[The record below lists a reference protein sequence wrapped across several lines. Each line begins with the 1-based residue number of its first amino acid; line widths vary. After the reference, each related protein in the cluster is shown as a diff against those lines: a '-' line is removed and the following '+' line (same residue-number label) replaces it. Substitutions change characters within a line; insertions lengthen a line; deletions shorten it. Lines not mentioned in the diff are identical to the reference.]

1 MNVFFKNADMEQ
13 LIQQDLPVTPPTI
26 RAVECSLDISF
37 QMCYTIDESWV
48 MEGVVSSV
56 WVSSDFSD

>member
-1 MNVFFKNADMEQ
+1 MEQ

-26 RAVECSLDISF
+26 RAVECSLGISF